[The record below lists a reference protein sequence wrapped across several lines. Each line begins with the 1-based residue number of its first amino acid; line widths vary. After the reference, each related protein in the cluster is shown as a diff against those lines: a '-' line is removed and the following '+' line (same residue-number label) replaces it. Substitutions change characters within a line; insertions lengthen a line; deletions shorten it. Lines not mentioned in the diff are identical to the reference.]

1 MRAMWKG
8 AVSFGLV
15 SVPVKLYSATESHD
29 ISFRQVH
36 AKDGGRIKYQ
46 RVCSIDGEE
55 VAYADIAKGYET
67 DDGEMVIL
75 DDSDLAELPAH
86 SSREISVEKFVPSD
100 QIDPM
105 MLEKSYYLEP
115 EKSGLKPYAL
125 LRDALRESDR
135 VAVVTVAL
143 RTRTTPA
150 VLRVRDDVLVLQTL
164 MWPDEIR
171 NPDFGSLRDVESPKP
186 QELKMAQLL
195 LETLAGDYDPTE
207 FEDDYAEAVQALVQ
221 AKLEGGDVKQ
231 TKEAAPSA
239 GEVVDLLAAL
249 QKSVAAAKTA
259 RGEEPAAAADVDD
272 ELDAEAAEEP
282 PKKKAGTKSGTK
294 KTDKPADKKPA
305 DKKSADKKSASKSTS
320 AKKTSS
326 QSATDKEAPA
336 KKTAKK
342 ATTRKSA

>member
-1 MRAMWKG
+1 MRAIWKG

-55 VAYADIAKGYET
+55 VPYAEIAKGYET
-67 DDGEMVIL
+67 EDGEMVIL
-75 DDSDLAELPAH
+75 DDDDLAELPAN

-105 MLEKSYYLEP
+105 MFEKSYYLEP

-135 VAVVTVAL
+135 VAVVTVAI
-143 RTRTTPA
+143 RTRMTPA
-150 VLRVRDDVLVLQTL
+150 LLRVRDDVLVMQTL

-171 NPDFGSLRDVESPKP
+171 TPDFGSLKDVQDPKP
-186 QELKMAQLL
+186 QELEMARLL
-195 LETLAGDYDPTE
+195 LDTLAGDYDPDD
-207 FEDDYAEAVQALVQ
+207 FEDDYAEAVQTMVQ
-221 AKLEGGDVKQ
+221 AKLEGGEVKR

-249 QKSVAAAKTA
+249 QRSVAAAKKG
-259 RGEEPAAAADVDD
+259 RGEDDTEEDSDSDASDEQADAS
-272 ELDAEAAEEP
+272 EGS
-282 PKKKAGTKSGTK
+282 PKKSAKSAKSAGKDSKGGK
-294 KTDKPADKKPA
+294 DGKESKKPA
-305 DKKSADKKSASKSTS
+305 
-320 AKKTSS
+320 AKKT
-326 QSATDKEAPA
+326 
-336 KKTAKK
+336 TAKK
-342 ATTRKSA
+342 ATKKAAAKKTAAKKSA

>member
-1 MRAMWKG
+1 LRAIWKG

-75 DDSDLAELPAH
+75 DDDDLAQLPAN
-86 SSREISVEKFVPSD
+86 SSREISVEKFVPAE

-125 LRDALRESDR
+125 LRDALRKSDR
-135 VAVVTVAL
+135 VAVVTVSL
-143 RTRTTPA
+143 RTRMTPA

-171 NPDFGSLRDVESPKP
+171 TPDFGSLRDVDPAKP

-195 LETLAGDYDPTE
+195 LDTLAGDYDPSE
-207 FEDDYAEAVQALVQ
+207 FEDDYAEAVHALVE
-221 AKLEGGDVKQ
+221 AKLQGGEVKR
-231 TKEAAPSA
+231 TKEPAPSA

-249 QKSVAAAKTA
+249 QKSVAAARTA
-259 RGEEPAAAADVDD
+259 RGEEPP
-272 ELDAEAAEEP
+272 AEAAEEKP
-282 PKKKAGTKSGTK
+282 AKKAASKKSTAK
-294 KTDKPADKKPA
+294 KSTAKKADS
-305 DKKSADKKSASKSTS
+305 KKSAEKK
-320 AKKTSS
+320 
-326 QSATDKEAPA
+326 PA
-336 KKTAKK
+336 KKTAAK
-342 ATTRKSA
+342 KSA

>member
-1 MRAMWKG
+1 MRAIWKG

-55 VAYADIAKGYET
+55 VPYAEIAKGYET

-75 DDSDLAELPAH
+75 DDDDLAELPAN

-105 MLEKSYYLEP
+105 MFEKSYYLEP

-135 VAVVTVAL
+135 VAVVTVAI
-143 RTRTTPA
+143 RTRMTPA
-150 VLRVRDDVLVLQTL
+150 LLRVRDDVLVMQTL

-171 NPDFGSLRDVESPKP
+171 TPDFGSLKDVQDPKP
-186 QELKMAQLL
+186 QELEMARLL
-195 LETLAGDYDPTE
+195 LDTLAGDYDPDD
-207 FEDDYAEAVQALVQ
+207 FEDDYAEAVQTLVQ
-221 AKLEGGDVKQ
+221 AKLEGGEVKR

-249 QKSVAAAKTA
+249 QRSVAAAKKG
-259 RGEEPAAAADVDD
+259 RGEDD
-272 ELDAEAAEEP
+272 SEETDDSDEQTGTSDGST
-282 PKKKAGTKSGTK
+282 KKKGSAKKSAGKDGEDSKDSKDSTKKKTTK
-294 KTDKPADKKPA
+294 KTA
-305 DKKSADKKSASKSTS
+305 
-320 AKKTSS
+320 AKKT
-326 QSATDKEAPA
+326 TA
-336 KKTAKK
+336 KKTAAK
-342 ATTRKSA
+342 KSA